1 MWEIN
6 VKHIYMHV
14 VFLQS
19 QENSH
24 FSLAVILLLILL
36 LPESNGK

>member
-1 MWEIN
+1 MWEISA
-6 VKHIYMHV
+6 KQIYMHV

-19 QENSH
+19 QENLH

-36 LPESNGK
+36 LPESNGE